1 MLPIFL
7 LTSLFA
13 QAQGVDYNKI
23 ISPAGNSSAD
33 FGEKLVW
40 LAWNNHPSN
49 KTVQANVV
57 VAKQEL
63 QLARWS
69 WLERITVSGNL
80 NEFTITGGP
89 NEETRNRALFFPRYN
104 VGISLSPSMIFSIPA
119 EKRRAQEMLNVAN
132 FNVNEQKL
140 LMRKEVL
147 QRYQDY
153 LMTKQMLE
161 METKL
166 TESTTTAFQ
175 LTEER
180 FKRGQVMLEAYNEA
194 ASTYMGQQR
203 QRLSAETNYIKA
215 KLELEALIG
224 MRLED
229 VR

>member
-1 MLPIFL
+1 MLPLFL
-7 LTSLFA
+7 LGPYFVHA
-13 QAQGVDYNKI
+13 QSVDYNKI
-23 ISPAGNSSAD
+23 IPLSSNANAD

-49 KTVQANVV
+49 KSVQANVG
-57 VAKQEL
+57 VARQEL

-89 NEETRNRALFFPRYN
+89 TDATRDRALFFPRYN
-104 VGISLSPSMIFSIPA
+104 VGISLTPAMIFTIPA
-119 EKRRAQEMLNVAN
+119 EKRRAQEMLNVAE

-140 LMRKEVL
+140 LMRKQVL
-147 QRYQDY
+147 QAYQDY
-153 LMTKQMLE
+153 LMTKQIFE

-166 TESTTTAFQ
+166 LETTTTAFQ

-194 ASTYMGQQR
+194 AGGYMAQQR
-203 QRLSAETNYIKA
+203 QRLGAETSYVKA

-224 MRLED
+224 LRLED
-229 VR
+229 VK